1 MLTATQPKQVVLHDA
16 RNALASP
23 EKAADVAGPADSVG
37 REAELREPKKGE
49 RGSSAFR
56 GGGPL
61 PPIHARV
68 ASASE
73 TAVVSR
79 PRKQRPL
86 SGRQGPQ
93 RGFVSDGQAFPTT
106 LPAMAN
112 LPDLHPSTTSGVN
125 TTWRSGDEQLSP
137 SLSPAPGRSLSS
149 GRSSARHRR
158 AQASPPRQARQPTV
172 GLKGPR
178 AISARAG
185 ASGRTAGRPLS
196 SQASRRT
203 GLKSLKQQ
211 VETDEATADRLMKAG
226 HTGGALVLLSRTLKS
241 VQDYQVTSNTGHSPS
256 GAVGSAASERAS
268 PAAAAPGPLGAAW
281 AMKTVQRLAEAYTTI
296 ANNAGVRSHT
306 AAEPIEVQEAYF
318 QAAMRYV
325 VKNSTEDLF
334 VEWTRDSAAPAD
346 ERRSP
351 HPPQQRQQRRRPA
364 KSPALPPTREP
375 PSCFPSSCVRKSR
388 GADQQQRHQ
397 PAMVRRLLRCAVR
410 MNAAVC
416 LGDGTTP
423 GGQASIVYELLKAL
437 AESDGVWSM
446 TVLYNVAVAFL
457 RVGSY
462 DDAAEAI
469 ARFMELS
476 WHYLEWAQRLREAD
490 DGGDAS
496 SAAAAAHT
504 HAALQLIRGHHFV
517 AAMAAWCEPHGPTEL
532 YHCELAS
539 ACAERYLSGTD
550 RAQRECQ
557 RRLAAAQARAIVPSS
572 AAEVNTMAAADEPPT
587 RLLLPYVTQDLIL
600 SCPSSATA
608 AVMGGVASTTV
619 TVHELAEALTISP
632 SFSASLPVEVRAYVR
647 EVQKGASLRYWAS
660 AAVRAGASRPLLSA
674 AVAASTA
681 TPMPPILV
689 ALLSHTEE
697 GEGAWVRQS
706 WMMSPARRDAADD
719 VSSPLRRLFS
729 AAATAGT
736 GAASTHALAP
746 LRLDVALGEHA
757 NVSTALIKTT
767 APAPHHELGAFSGA
781 ASPCKP
787 SKPAPL
793 FVTRLPSSAYDRYRR
808 LRDGIVTQLENEE
821 QIAQQ
826 EASVIDGSLPLAVT
840 WDEEGPRSSATVS
853 PTCLSADA
861 VAAHSRV
868 RRVTALFVGAS
879 SAATSPAASVSREDR
894 GGAFTGAFNV
904 AEEEAVEYSS
914 ARSNVTAASLD
925 PTLLAVPVRPSELL
939 RQLDWETE
947 VRYSRL
953 IADPLADLR
962 RVASTCVQAWWRM
975 QLARQARRRR
985 AADVETRLRR
995 DAAAAR
1001 IQSVYWRSKECAP
1014 AKEELHRRR
1023 AHRERVRCV
1032 SIVQAFVLQRA
1043 SVEVWG
1049 RACLV
1054 WYKALVLQRETEARR
1069 AAAAVTLQSW
1079 WRMHMAR
1086 RRLCDSVAAAV
1097 RLQCAWRCSLARCEL
1112 RTRRVHRR
1120 LAQEQWRYERLPQ
1133 IIFVQRWWRACR
1145 SLWTVGDLLCRLQR
1159 TLEAYLVAQQSD
1171 YDTAMRTH
1179 LRSVEN
1185 VEAAMRCVLAVL
1197 AGAQDRHRLAQLA
1210 THARVRRHAVHRF
1223 VLRRRGRE
1231 ELQQLRRDRAAA
1243 LALQRRREEVAVAT
1257 VILQSWVRTWLPR
1270 RRAARER
1277 VDKAHLQAQALKI
1290 WGAFRR
1296 HRARQALASERTQ
1309 RRMLGVSRHLAEE
1322 RNDAATRIQATWRM
1336 HRTQRELFDLLKFM
1350 LRDRHEY
1357 ATAVQRRWRGHFAR
1371 AVLAPQQE
1379 VRATESE
1386 ARLQHRSVLQCSAAR
1401 VQSFYRMY
1409 RIRSQLMR
1417 LGVLLPPTSMYCIA
1431 AARRIQT
1438 CWRTYAARQR
1448 VSRLWLQ
1455 RSYARKQAQSHEA
1468 LHAYATLIQATARSH
1483 LVRHRRLPRPEPA
1496 SEALATAT
1504 AATEVLVPRSPSVSG
1519 ACAAAASSATSLHS
1533 ATSSTRV
1540 TATAPTSPAPTKEP
1554 IAGVQ
1559 TAATLIPSGCGAP
1572 VVAPASLCGFGD
1584 TPSVS
1589 PLVSVDA
1596 PTSRPTRMTKSCR
1609 SSASPSRPT
1618 GTPDEP
1624 LHSSQS
1630 DSTRSVR
1637 GTRRPITSLSKRS
1650 AAEPHQVA
1658 AASSETGRL
1667 AHSKKGSVSQT
1678 FANLADSKSDDQTTM
1693 SHPATHRSSVCS
1705 SSLCHHTSQE
1715 VKAVV
1720 RIQALWRGYRVRSTF
1735 EFYYEYYEET
1745 EEEEV
1750 AGEDSG

>member
-16 RNALASP
+16 RNAPASS
-23 EKAADVAGPADSVG
+23 EKAADVAGAADSVE
-37 REAELREPKKGE
+37 RKARFREPRKGE

-56 GGGPL
+56 DGEPL
-61 PPIHARV
+61 PPIHTRV
-68 ASASE
+68 ASTGE

-79 PRKQRPL
+79 PQKQRPL

-112 LPDLHPSTTSGVN
+112 LPDLHPSTTSGV
-125 TTWRSGDEQLSP
+125 TTIWRSGDKQLSR
-137 SLSPAPGRSLSS
+137 SLSPTPGRSPSS

-158 AQASPPRQARQPTV
+158 EQASPPRQARQPTV

-203 GLKSLKQQ
+203 GLKSLKQR

-241 VQDYQVTSNTGHSPS
+241 LQDYQLTSNTGRSRS
-256 GAVGSAASERAS
+256 GAVGSAASARAS

-281 AMKTVQRLAEAYTTI
+281 ATKTVQRLAEAYTTI

-334 VEWTRDSAAPAD
+334 VEWTTDSAALAD

-375 PSCFPSSCVRKSR
+375 PSCFPSSCVRTNK
-388 GADQQQRHQ
+388 GADQQQRQ
-397 PAMVRRLLRCAVR
+397 QQAMVRRLLRCAVR

-423 GGQASIVYELLKAL
+423 GGQVRIVYELLKAL

-476 WHYLEWAQRLREAD
+476 WHYLEWAQRLREVD
-490 DGGDAS
+490 NGGDAS
-496 SAAAAAHT
+496 SAAAAVHA

-517 AAMAAWCEPHGPTEL
+517 AALAAWCEPHGPTEL

-539 ACAERYLSGTD
+539 ACAERYLRDTD

-557 RRLAAAQARAIVPSS
+557 RRLAAAQARAIAPSS
-572 AAEVNTMAAADEPPT
+572 AAEANTMAPADGPPT
-587 RLLLPYVTQDLIL
+587 LLLLPYVTQDLIL

-608 AVMGGVASTTV
+608 VVMGGVASTTV
-619 TVHELAEALTISP
+619 TVRELAEALTISP
-632 SFSASLPVEVRAYVR
+632 SFSASLPAEVRAYVR
-647 EVQKGASLRYWAS
+647 EVQKGAFLRHWAS
-660 AAVRAGASRPLLSA
+660 AAVRAGASPPLLSA

-706 WMMSPARRDAADD
+706 WMMSPARSDAADD

-729 AAATAGT
+729 AAATVGT
-736 GAASTHALAP
+736 GVASTHALAP

-757 NVSTALIKTT
+757 NASTALIKT

-808 LRDGIVTQLENEE
+808 LRDGIVTQLENAE

-826 EASVIDGSLPLAVT
+826 EASVIDGSPPLAVT
-840 WDEEGPRSSATVS
+840 WDEEGPRSSSTVS

-868 RRVTALFVGAS
+868 RRVTALLVGAS

-894 GGAFTGAFNV
+894 GGALTGVFNL

-914 ARSNVTAASLD
+914 ARSDVTAASLD

-985 AADVETRLRR
+985 AADVEACLRR
-995 DAAAAR
+995 DVAAAR
-1001 IQSVYWRSKECAP
+1001 IQSVYRRSKECAP

-1023 AHRERVRCV
+1023 AHREQVRCAT
-1032 SIVQAFVLQRA
+1032 IVQAFVQQRA

-1145 SLWTVGDLLCRLQR
+1145 SLWAVGDLLCRLRR

-1185 VEAAMRCVLAVL
+1185 VEEAMRCVLAVL
-1197 AGAQDRHRLAQLA
+1197 AGAQDRRRLAQLA

-1223 VLRRRGRE
+1223 VLRWRGRE
-1231 ELQQLRRDRAAA
+1231 ELRQLRRDRAAA

-1270 RRAARER
+1270 LRAARER

-1296 HRARQALASERTQ
+1296 HRARQALVSGRTQ
-1309 RRMLGVSRHLAEE
+1309 RRMLGASRHLAEE

-1336 HRTQRELFDLLKFM
+1336 HRTQRELFDLLKFV
-1350 LRDRHEY
+1350 LKDRHEY

-1379 VRATESE
+1379 VRTTESE
-1386 ARLQHRSVLQCSAAR
+1386 TRLQRRSVLQCAAVR

-1409 RIRSQLMR
+1409 RIRSQLIQ
-1417 LGVLLPPTSMYCIA
+1417 LGVLLPPTSMHCIA

-1448 VSRLWLQ
+1448 VSRLSLQ
-1455 RSYARKQAQSHEA
+1455 RSYIRKQVQSHEA
-1468 LHAYATLIQATARSH
+1468 LYAYATLIQATARLH

-1504 AATEVLVPRSPSVSG
+1504 AATEVLGPRSPPVSG
-1519 ACAAAASSATSLHS
+1519 ACAAAASSAMSVHS
-1533 ATSSTRV
+1533 ATSSTRGTV
-1540 TATAPTSPAPTKEP
+1540 TAPTKAP

-1572 VVAPASLCGFGD
+1572 VVVPASLCGFGD
-1584 TPSVS
+1584 TPSAP

-1596 PTSRPTRMTKSCR
+1596 ATSRPTRMTKSCR
-1609 SSASPSRPT
+1609 SAASLSCPT
-1618 GTPDEP
+1618 LAPDEP

-1637 GTRRPITSLSKRS
+1637 GSRRPISSPTKRA
-1650 AAEPHQVA
+1650 AAEPHQVV

-1667 AHSKKGSVSQT
+1667 ALSEKGSVSQT
-1678 FANLADSKSDDQTTM
+1678 FANSADSKSYDQTTM
-1693 SHPATHRSSVCS
+1693 SHPVSHRSIVCS
-1705 SSLCHHTSQE
+1705 SSLCHHTPQE
-1715 VKAVV
+1715 VKAAV
-1720 RIQALWRGYRVRSTF
+1720 RIQALWRGYRVRSTI

-1745 EEEEV
+1745 EEEEL